1 MTKTPTN
8 DGALDPATLDLGY
21 LALFVGMRM
30 NELVTQAL
38 AAAGFAELRQSHG
51 YLFQHLMAGPRTV
64 TELSELMGVTQ
75 QAASKAVAELVELGF
90 LEQAPTSDRRARR
103 IALSSRARK
112 AIATTREIRAERE
125 QSLRAVHG
133 AKAID
138 EGRALLA
145 RILEGLGGLEA
156 VRGRRVR
163 SPS

>member
-1 MTKTPTN
+1 MSKSPAN
-8 DGALDPATLDLGY
+8 DGAVDPATLDLGY

-51 YLFQHLMAGPRTV
+51 YLFQHLLAGSRTV
-64 TELSELMGVTQ
+64 TELSEFMGVTQ
-75 QAASKAVAELVELGF
+75 QAASKAVAELVQLGY
-90 LEQAPTSDRRARR
+90 LEQAPASDRRARR
-103 IALSSRARK
+103 IALSSRART
-112 AIATTREIRAERE
+112 AIAVTREIRAERE
-125 QSLRAVHG
+125 QELRAVHG
-133 AKAID
+133 ANAID

-156 VRGRRVR
+156 VRGRRIR